1 MRLGRFPHARL
12 ILWLGVLIM
21 SCLVPVQAQ
30 LLQGQTQATP
40 FPLTEHWQYHWDRL
54 DPEPKPVTDPEI
66 WQAIAPPQRLT
77 VPRGA
82 EALWLA
88 IPLPEGR
95 SPFPALYFQGIP
107 HILEASING
116 EVVYIFDELTPEN
129 TLKHKEG
136 EFPIIAL
143 RPEHHGQTLL
153 IRSYVADQSSI
164 SLGYD
169 GRLLYG
175 EKPHLF
181 RQLILRDSIRLIL
194 GFFFIT
200 CGFFPLVISLFR
212 QTDSIYGSFSFV
224 AYLIGIY
231 TISTT
236 QVIRLLFDY
245 SILWTFLHHGVFHL
259 LPVSIGFFFEHVFG
273 VGPKKLIRRIWQTH
287 LFYAPLALIL
297 AGTGIITWKTAAFP
311 TQMGGLFTASVIIS
325 LAIWKARKGNR
336 EAKALCLGLALF
348 LACTMYD
355 ILNHL
360 YLIFP
365 WRLQLYPW
373 GMLFFLIA
381 LAFILER
388 RFIEAE
394 NHLKAYA
401 QASDRFVPHEFLQ
414 FLGKTS
420 IIDVQLGDQVEQE
433 MTVLFSDIRSFTS
446 ISESMPPERNFNF
459 LNAYLRNVSPVIREH
474 DGFIDKYIG
483 DAVMALFP
491 QRVEDAVGAAIAMQ
505 RALHTFNQEI
515 RAEGYPAISIG
526 IGLHR
531 GTLMLGTIGEAERME
546 TTVIADAVNLASRL
560 EESTKRFGAN
570 LIISR
575 KTLQQ
580 MANPDQFAWRYL
592 GKIMVK
598 GKKESVEICEI
609 YESDPPPLK
618 AFKLETRSQFE
629 QGIHLY
635 DQGEIEEA
643 AAIFKALWETN
654 PEDTVAHLC
663 LLRCNHL

>member
-12 ILWLGVLIM
+12 ILWLGVLII
-21 SCLVPVQAQ
+21 SCLIPVQAQ
-30 LLQGQTQATP
+30 LQGQPQTP
-40 FPLTEHWQYHWDRL
+40 LLPLTQNWQYHWDTIQPTPQPSA
-54 DPEPKPVTDPEI
+54 DPQV
-66 WQAIAPPQRLT
+66 WRAIAPPQRLT
-77 VPRGA
+77 VPAGA
-82 EALWLA
+82 EILWLS
-88 IPLPEGR
+88 IPLPEQR

-116 EVVYIFDELTPEN
+116 AVVYIFDELTPKK

-143 RPEHHGQTLL
+143 QPEHHGETLL
-153 IRSYVADQSSI
+153 IRSYVADQSLI

-169 GRLLYG
+169 GQLLYG
-175 EKPHLF
+175 ENPQLF
-181 RQLILRDSIRLIL
+181 RQLILQDSIRLSL

-236 QVIRLLFDY
+236 QIIRLLFDY
-245 SILWTFLHHGVFHL
+245 SILWTFIHHGVFHL
-259 LPVSIGFFFEHVFG
+259 LPVSLGFFFEHVFG
-273 VGPKKLIRRIWQTH
+273 MGPKKLIRRLWQIH

-297 AGTGIITWKTAAFP
+297 AGTEIITWKTAAFP
-311 TQMGGLFTASVIIS
+311 TQMGALFTASVIIIS
-325 LAIWKARKGNR
+325 AVWKASKGNR

-348 LACTMYD
+348 LSCTMYD

-360 YLIFP
+360 YHLFP
-365 WRLQLYPW
+365 WPFQLYPW
-373 GMLFFLIA
+373 GMLFFLIC

-388 RFIEAE
+388 RFIEAQ

-401 QASDRFVPHEFLQ
+401 HASDRFVPHEFLQ

-459 LNAYLRNVSPVIREH
+459 LNAYLKKVSPAIREH
-474 DGFIDKYIG
+474 GGFIDKYIG

-505 RALHTFNQEI
+505 TALYTFNQEI
-515 RAEGYPAISIG
+515 RAEGYPAINIG

-531 GTLMLGTIGEAERME
+531 GKLMLGTIGEAERME

-570 LIISR
+570 LIISQ
-575 KTLQQ
+575 KTLRQ

-618 AFKLETRSQFE
+618 AFKKATRSQFE

-635 DQGEIEEA
+635 DQGEIEA
-643 AAIFKALWETN
+643 AANIFKTLWERN
-654 PEDTVAHLC
+654 PEDTVTHLC
-663 LLRCNHL
+663 LLRCKHL